1 MPALVQPCT
10 FIRELNTQIQFNEKL
25 GCMLKKSA
33 NNNALIQLMK
43 NVAACVVMLF
53 LINNAI
59 AQPADDLKAKLAD
72 RSKKIV
78 NTLAITD
85 SGVYSDVVESLV
97 AQYYNLNLIH
107 DKYKAAVTDIKA
119 KNLAKEEA
127 DKLVAEEAAKKAAAL
142 QELHKTFLSSLATK
156 VSAEKIDKIK
166 DGMTY
171 NVFPITY
178 AAYQKMILSLTD
190 LQKQKIYDWLKEAR
204 ELAMD
209 EGSSDDKHKMFGK
222 YKGKINNY
230 LSAQGYDVKK
240 EGEEWAKREE
250 AAKKAQQPQN

>member
-1 MPALVQPCT
+1 
-10 FIRELNTQIQFNEKL
+10 
-25 GCMLKKSA
+25 MLKKSA
-33 NNNALIQLMK
+33 NTNFPASFKNAVLSSIFFIFT
-43 NVAACVVMLF
+43 VAAH
-53 LINNAI
+53 
-59 AQPADDLKAKLAD
+59 AQQADDFKAKLTD

-78 NTLAITD
+78 NTLGITD
-85 SGVYSDVVESLV
+85 SATYNSVVTILADEYFNV
-97 AQYYNLNLIH
+97 NTVH
-107 DKYKAAVTDIKA
+107 DKFRAAVTDIKT
-119 KNLAKEEA
+119 KNLAKEET
-127 DKLVAEEAAKKAAAL
+127 DKLVTEETAKKATALKELHNAFLAAL
-142 QELHKTFLSSLATK
+142 
-156 VSAEKIDKIK
+156 SAKIPADKIDRIK

-190 LQKQKIYDWLKEAR
+190 IQKKQIYDWLKEAR

-250 AAKKAQQPQN
+250 AGKKAMQTQN

>member
-1 MPALVQPCT
+1 
-10 FIRELNTQIQFNEKL
+10 
-25 GCMLKKSA
+25 MLKKSA
-33 NNNALIQLMK
+33 NNNFPASFI
-43 NVAACVVMLF
+43 NAVVCSCLLF
-53 LINNAI
+53 LTVVAH
-59 AQPADDLKAKLAD
+59 AQPADDFKAKLTE

-78 NTLAITD
+78 NTLGITD
-85 SGVYSDVVESLV
+85 SAVYNNVVVILTDEYFNV
-97 AQYYNLNLIH
+97 NTVH
-107 DKYKAAVTDIKA
+107 DQFKAAVTDIKA
-119 KNLAKEEA
+119 KSLAKEEA
-127 DKLVAEEAAKKAAAL
+127 DKLVAEATAKKTAALKELHNNFLAALAAKIPAD
-142 QELHKTFLSSLATK
+142 Q
-156 VSAEKIDKIK
+156 IDKIK

-190 LQKQKIYDWLKEAR
+190 IQKKQIYDWLKEAR

-250 AAKKAQQPQN
+250 AEKKAKQTQN

>member
-1 MPALVQPCT
+1 
-10 FIRELNTQIQFNEKL
+10 
-25 GCMLKKSA
+25 MLKKSA
-33 NNNALIQLMK
+33 NDTFNISFFKTVALVTK
-43 NVAACVVMLF
+43 KVAACSVLF
-53 LINNAI
+53 LLAFNLQ
-59 AQPADDLKAKLAD
+59 AQQDSDFKAKLTD

-78 NTLAITD
+78 NTLALAD
-85 SGVYSDVVESLV
+85 SAVYNNVVDIV
-97 AQYYNLNLIH
+97 AGQYYNLNTVH
-107 DKYKAAVTDIKA
+107 DKYKAAVADVKA

-127 DKLVAEEAAKKAAAL
+127 DKLVAEETVKKITAL
-142 QELHKTFLSSLATK
+142 QSLHTQFIKSLSAKLT
-156 VSAEKIDKIK
+156 EDKIDKIK

-190 LQKQKIYDWLKEAR
+190 SQKLKIYDWLKEAR

-209 EGSSDDKHKMFGK
+209 EGSSDDKHKIFGK

-250 AAKKAQQPQN
+250 AAKKAQQTQN